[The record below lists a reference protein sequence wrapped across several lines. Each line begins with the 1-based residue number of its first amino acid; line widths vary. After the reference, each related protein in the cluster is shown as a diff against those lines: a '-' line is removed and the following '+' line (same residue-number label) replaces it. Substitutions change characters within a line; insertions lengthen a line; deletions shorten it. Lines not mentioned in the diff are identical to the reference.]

1 MMSIKAAALPCYARG
16 ICGRTL
22 SPASQIDQRQ
32 TFAPRSSHRFFLDRA
47 SGKRSLCVSGAA
59 VVTAGGAVATYS
71 LVKGGPEYA
80 DVLAVEPINQQ
91 IKTPREVCKD
101 VTVTRQAPVKDQHQ
115 IVGSVIG
122 AVAGGLLGNQIG
134 GGNGKKIATVAG
146 AVGGGYAG
154 NKVQEGMQ
162 ERDTYTTTQN
172 RCTTVNDVSDKVVG
186 YNVKYKLNEKVG
198 QVRMERDPGSQIPVD
213 KNGQLILG
221 QAQ

>member
-1 MMSIKAAALPCYARG
+1 MNKSMLVGAVL
-16 ICGRTL
+16 
-22 SPASQIDQRQ
+22 
-32 TFAPRSSHRFFLDRA
+32 
-47 SGKRSLCVSGAA
+47 GAA
-59 VVTAGGAVATYS
+59 VVTAGVAFAAYS

-122 AVAGGLLGNQIG
+122 AVAGGLLGNQVG

-146 AVGGGYAG
+146 ALGGGYAG

>member
-1 MMSIKAAALPCYARG
+1 MNKSMLVGAVL
-16 ICGRTL
+16 
-22 SPASQIDQRQ
+22 
-32 TFAPRSSHRFFLDRA
+32 
-47 SGKRSLCVSGAA
+47 GAA
-59 VVTAGGAVATYS
+59 VVTAGGTVATYS

>member
-1 MMSIKAAALPCYARG
+1 MLVG
-16 ICGRTL
+16 VVL
-22 SPASQIDQRQ
+22 
-32 TFAPRSSHRFFLDRA
+32 
-47 SGKRSLCVSGAA
+47 GAA

-101 VTVTRQAPVKDQHQ
+101 VTVTRQAPVKDKHQ

-122 AVAGGLLGNQIG
+122 AVAGGLLGNQVG

-146 AVGGGYAG
+146 ALGGGYAG
-154 NKVQEGMQ
+154 NRVQEGMQ